1 MPSSTAR
8 VADGRALAGSRLDA
22 LLVASIALVLAG
34 IGISGYLTYAHYE
47 GIDPACV
54 GGSSGCHI
62 VQSSKY
68 AELAGV
74 PVALIG
80 LIGYVA
86 IGASLAVRTE
96 LGRTITLGLAM
107 GGAAFTVYLT
117 YLELFVIDAIC
128 QWCVANAVTMW
139 LLFIVSATRFVR
151 GT

>member
-8 VADGRALAGSRLDA
+8 VAEARAVAGRRLNP
-22 LLVASIALVLAG
+22 LLLASIVLVLAG
-34 IGISGYLTYAHYE
+34 IGISGYLTYTHYE

-62 VQSSKY
+62 VQTSKY

-80 LIGYVA
+80 LIGYLV
-86 IGASLAVRTE
+86 IGASLLIRTE
-96 LGRTITLGLAM
+96 LGRTITLGLTMA
-107 GGAAFTVYLT
+107 GAGFTVYLT

-128 QWCVANAVTMW
+128 QWCVANAITMW
-139 LLFIVSATRFVR
+139 LLFITSAVRFVR
-151 GT
+151 AQ

>member
-1 MPSSTAR
+1 MPSSAAR
-8 VADGRALAGSRLDA
+8 VADEQAVAGPRLDA
-22 LLVASIALVLAG
+22 LWLASIALVLAG
-34 IGISGYLTYAHYE
+34 IGISGYLTYTHYE

-62 VQSSKY
+62 VQTSKY

-80 LIGYVA
+80 LIGYIV
-86 IGASLAVRTE
+86 IGAALFTRSE
-96 LGRTITLGLAM
+96 LGRTITLGLAL

-117 YLELFVIDAIC
+117 YLEIFVIEAIC

-139 LLFIVSATRFVR
+139 ALFIVSAVRFVR
-151 GT
+151 A